1 MDIPKDKQI
10 VYLNGKNITE
20 YVHLKLD
27 NRNIIHVNTVDELC
41 RQNEQIVIKMIVI
54 DAFNVTS

>member
-20 YVHLKLD
+20 YVHLKLE

-41 RQNEQIVIKMIVI
+41 RQDEQIVIKMVVI